1 MNDLV
6 QFLVLHGA
14 IVMFVALFIEQV
26 GLPFPATPFLVVA
39 GALAG
44 TGKLNGFIAFPAAI
58 AGSLLADLIWFYIG
72 LLAGR
77 RAVRVLCRISL
88 EPDSCVRRTQD
99 VLTKY
104 GMPGLIAAKFVPG
117 LSTLLPPLAG
127 SSGVGFSRFLFFDSI
142 SSVIYCGSFML
153 LGFLFSD
160 QIDQLVAALGSLG
173 SGALVVAVTLLAAYV
188 AYKFWQRQRL
198 LREFRVARITVDELR
213 RQQETGESPLVFDL
227 RPASELLQ
235 DPYLI
240 PGAVHIDIDDIE
252 KRQDE
257 IPRDRDIILYCS
269 CPNEIGSAKL
279 ARLLQR
285 NGLTRVRPL
294 LGGLDAWRQRNYPV
308 ESPRLVEIP
317 NTLPV

>member
-26 GLPFPATPFLVVA
+26 GLPFPATPFLLAA
-39 GALAG
+39 GALVG
-44 TGKLNGFIAFPAAI
+44 TGKLNGFIAFPAAV
-58 AGSLLADLIWFYIG
+58 AGSLPADLSWFYIG

-77 RAVRVLCRISL
+77 RAVKVLCRISL

-127 SSGVGFSRFLFFDSI
+127 SSGVAFSRFLFFDAI
-142 SSVIYCGSFML
+142 SSVLYCGGFML

-160 QIDQLVAALGSLG
+160 QVDQILAAFASLG
-173 SGALVVAVTLLAAYV
+173 SSALTVAVTLLAAWI
-188 AYKFWQRQRL
+188 AYKYWQRQRL
-198 LREFRVARITVDELR
+198 LRELRVTRITVDELHQ
-213 RQQETGESPLVFDL
+213 QQEAGGNPLVLDL
-227 RPASELLQ
+227 RPASELQ
-235 DPYLI
+235 DDPYLI
-240 PGAVHIDIDDIE
+240 PGALHIDIDDVE
-252 KRQDE
+252 RRQHE
-257 IPRDRDIILYCS
+257 IPRDRDVILYCS
-269 CPNEIGSAKL
+269 CPNEAGSAKL
-279 ARLLQR
+279 AMLLRR

-294 LGGLDAWRQRNYPV
+294 LGGIDAWRQRNYPV
-308 ESPRLVEIP
+308 ESPRPVEMP
-317 NTLPV
+317 TTLPV